1 MKRDNQLISE
11 KTNSSARTKILK
23 ALKMID
29 SKIPRK
35 NDQNNADFY
44 LI

>member
-11 KTNSSARTKILK
+11 KTNPSARTKI
-23 ALKMID
+23 LKMID

-35 NDQNNADFY
+35 NDQNNTDFY